1 MGEKIQDAVPGGF
14 SVKNAGEMSEGK
26 CCREENRP
34 LLVFSVDAGRDFMLI
49 NPLTLQLLNAL
60 LSVSQRSL
68 SDLPSLL

>member
-60 LSVSQRSL
+60 FVCKSKK
-68 SDLPSLL
+68 P